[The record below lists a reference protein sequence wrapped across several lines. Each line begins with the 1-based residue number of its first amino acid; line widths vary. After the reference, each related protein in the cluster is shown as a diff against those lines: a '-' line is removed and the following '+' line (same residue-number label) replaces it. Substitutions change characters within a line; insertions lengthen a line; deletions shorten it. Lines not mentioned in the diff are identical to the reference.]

1 MKDILQTYL
10 QIESYLEGKMSPEER
25 SEFESLMEQDSELS
39 ALVKDY
45 DYSTQLVIRAE
56 QLSIIRKLDAIHQSQ
71 IRKKNI
77 LWVIGIFLLI
87 VTAYIGYDYFS
98 KESSQTQ
105 VKQELDQELAR
116 TKNFLLSDPTPL
128 SEIDSMM
135 EADISQVIKQSKK
148 PVLMEK
154 PTLPIA
160 EKATIKLEELKSLND
175 FNPNTINASSRK
187 KLMDTIPFIPINP
200 LTEDSV
206 TSPCFV
212 NLSLSSLS
220 ITNSCTEK
228 PTGSIQF
235 LLPSQEYEF
244 SILTHNFQSNPN
256 FNNLG
261 EGDYAVSIRKISSQC
276 ISQPLKVSIAGYQC
290 NYVIQ
295 PSQFIY
301 VTKSL
306 QNFSPDNT
314 VEIFI
319 FNKSGQL
326 VYNTKTLTSENF
338 HWEGQSGSG
347 DPLPMGNYTYL
358 IKGSRKLSKGEITI
372 IR

>member
-1 MKDILQTYL
+1 
-10 QIESYLEGKMSPEER
+10 MSPEER
-25 SEFESLMEQDSELS
+25 SAFESLMEQDSELS
-39 ALVKDY
+39 SLVQDY
-45 DYSTQLVIRAE
+45 DYSTRIVIRAE
-56 QLSIIRKLDAIHQSQ
+56 QLSIARKLDKIHQSQ
-71 IRKKNI
+71 LRKKVV
-77 LWVIGIFLLI
+77 LRVIGILLLI
-87 VTAYIGYDYFS
+87 TTAYIGYDYFS
-98 KESSQTQ
+98 KESSEVL
-105 VKQELDQELAR
+105 VKQDQELAIK
-116 TKNFLLSDPTPL
+116 KNFLLSDPTPL

-135 EADISQVIKQSKK
+135 EVDISRVIKQSKK
-148 PVLMEK
+148 TVLVEKSTSPVTEK
-154 PTLPIA
+154 SAIEL
-160 EKATIKLEELKSLND
+160 EKLKPLND
-175 FNPNTINASSRK
+175 FNPNTINTSSTK
-187 KLMDTIPFIPINP
+187 KLIDTIPFIPIEP
-200 LTEDSV
+200 LTEDSLV
-206 TSPCFV
+206 FPCSV
-212 NLSLSSLS
+212 NLSLSNLS

-235 LLPSQEYEF
+235 LLSNQEYKF
-244 SILTHNFQSNPN
+244 SIQTHNFQSNPN
-256 FNNLG
+256 FNNLDK
-261 EGDYAVSIRKISSQC
+261 GDYMVSIKEISSQC
-276 ISQPLKVSIAGYQC
+276 VSKPVKVSIVGYQC

-306 QNFSPDNT
+306 QNFSPDNS

-347 DPLPMGNYTYL
+347 NPLPMGNYTYL